1 MSGYSKK
8 LQQRVVLK
16 LCRPNY
22 SVNKEYSML
31 KKYGELA
38 CKCIYKNEK
47 DKILLL
53 EKLEPGENIKQVK
66 NREERLKYFAQLMKQ
81 TILELDNEEHFVYD
95 EWIKRDFLPAMENKQ
110 KYGEVANLV
119 PIAYER
125 YKEIKNLGLKKYLI
139 HGDLNNSNIIKSQ
152 DTWKVIDPQGVIA
165 EEIFE
170 VIKFVRSEIE
180 NDDNV
185 TQAIVETIEGLSK
198 LIPYSKKLIA
208 KVTFIELVRVNCWR
222 ISKSDGGEYVNKNI
236 MLAKE
241 MLKYYEEVC

>member
-1 MSGYSKK
+1 M
-8 LQQRVVLK
+8 QQKVVLK

-53 EKLEPGENIKQVK
+53 EKLEPGENINQVK
-66 NREERLKYFAQLMKQ
+66 NREERLKYFTQLMKQ
-81 TILELDNEEHFVYD
+81 TVLEIDDKSYDTYEERIEKGFSC
-95 EWIKRDFLPAMENKQ
+95 AMENKQ
-110 KYGEVANLV
+110 KYGETASFV
-119 PIAYER
+119 PIAYEY
-125 YKEIKNLGLKKYLI
+125 YKEIQNLKLKKYLL
-139 HGDLNNSNIIKSQ
+139 HGDLGAGNIIKSGNM
-152 DTWKVIDPQGVIA
+152 WKVIDPQGVIC

-185 TQAIVETIEGLSK
+185 TQAIAETIEELSR
-198 LIPYSKKLIA
+198 LIPYSKELIV
-208 KVTFIELVRVNCWR
+208 KVTFIELIRVNCWR
-222 ISKSDGGEYVNKNI
+222 ISENDTGRYVNKNV

-241 MLKYYEEVC
+241 MLKYYKQII